1 MFDQSDTSDTLAKIC
16 SNGIHTL
23 NLTYISSAAP
33 LRKMTDKDLQ
43 YFDFVPR
50 CDCTR
55 SSLECP
61 AHYIVL
67 LLLSLYTLQWSNTRC
82 ELITMFV
89 RLSLPICAPSI
100 SQEWSSET
108 NCSQTNCRF
117 AKN

>member
-1 MFDQSDTSDTLAKIC
+1 MFDQLGTSYTLARIY

-33 LRKMTDKDLQ
+33 LRKMTDKDSQ

-67 LLLSLYTLQWSNTRC
+67 LLYTL
-82 ELITMFV
+82 
-89 RLSLPICAPSI
+89 
-100 SQEWSSET
+100 
-108 NCSQTNCRF
+108 CSGQIKYRV
-117 AKN
+117 